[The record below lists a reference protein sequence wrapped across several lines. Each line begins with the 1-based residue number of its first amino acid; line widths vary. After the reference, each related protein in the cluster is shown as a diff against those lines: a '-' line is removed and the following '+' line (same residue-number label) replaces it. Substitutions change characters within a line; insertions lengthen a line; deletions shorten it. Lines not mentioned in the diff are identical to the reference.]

1 MCRVFEEITK
11 KQSTKSWLRPS
22 CNPPCMFARLPPLD
36 PCNGPCT
43 LTAHFSRQVRT
54 ILKVFRFSFP
64 IPVVGPSKRTNA
76 VLILGDPGAAS
87 RDYRMFDLIVNFHR
101 EHSIVPTSPSCPYS
115 EERGCLR
122 NCPRMPSFLL
132 HPSGRKNV
140 LRKHLRIAC
149 VCLSHSVRVLTETE
163 WNTRGAIVCSF

>member
-1 MCRVFEEITK
+1 
-11 KQSTKSWLRPS
+11 
-22 CNPPCMFARLPPLD
+22 MFARFTNPWPLRW
-36 PCNGPCT
+36 PLHTCT

-64 IPVVGPSKRTNA
+64 VPVVGPSKRTNA

-101 EHSIVPTSPSCPYS
+101 EHSIVPTSSSCPCS

-140 LRKHLRIAC
+140 LRKLLRIAC
-149 VCLSHSVRVLTETE
+149 VCLRLFV
-163 WNTRGAIVCSF
+163 SFCESSD

>member
-11 KQSTKSWLRPS
+11 KQSTESWLRPS
-22 CNPPCMFARLPPLD
+22 CNPPCMFARLPPLG

-43 LTAHFSRQVRT
+43 LTAHFSRQVSVRT

-64 IPVVGPSKRTNA
+64 VPVVGPSKRTNA

-140 LRKHLRIAC
+140 LRKLLCIAC
-149 VCLSHSVRVLTETE
+149 VCLSH
-163 WNTRGAIVCSF
+163 